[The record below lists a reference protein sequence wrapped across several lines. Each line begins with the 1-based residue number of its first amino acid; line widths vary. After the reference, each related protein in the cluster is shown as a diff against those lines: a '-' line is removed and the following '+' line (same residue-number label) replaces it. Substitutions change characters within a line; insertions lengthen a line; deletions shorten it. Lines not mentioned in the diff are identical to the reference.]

1 MRHRPEAEG
10 TRAYTF
16 AVNKKKNA
24 LHTGVTL
31 TPQMRR
37 LKTQE
42 TQK

>member
-16 AVNKKKNA
+16 AVNKKNA